1 MCVRMQNSLSSR
13 EILTFQDP
21 KALQIK
27 RWKMQRTI
35 TQSFVM
41 ACCLLV
47 FLGGCT
53 TKSDYDHLQAR
64 LQSQDQQL
72 RQLQPNMADS
82 WAQTQ
87 TMRKEI
93 DVLKAQM
100 NELRLAGGTRGV
112 VDRLNKHNE
121 ALRQVEKNLSLNFN
135 LDAPIMAG
143 TGQYTNPSANTPM
156 VPSRPPMP
164 PQASTPPAGPQSG
177 AAALYNQG
185 VSAFN
190 SRNYSAA
197 QAAFVDFTRKYPS
210 NAQVGNA
217 WYFIGESNF
226 QMNKFNDAALAYDK
240 VITGYPRS
248 SRAPNAYLKQAISF
262 SKLGQK
268 AAATARMQE
277 LMRKY
282 PNSGEANRA
291 KSFLQTNK

>member
-1 MCVRMQNSLSSR
+1 
-13 EILTFQDP
+13 
-21 KALQIK
+21 
-27 RWKMQRTI
+27 MQRTVTHSI
-35 TQSFVM
+35 VM

-53 TKSDYDHLQAR
+53 TRSDYDQLQAR
-64 LQSQDQQL
+64 VQTQDQQL

-87 TMRKEI
+87 SMRKEL

-112 VDRLNKHNE
+112 VDRLNKHNA
-121 ALRQVEKNLSLNFN
+121 ALRQVESNLSLNFN
-135 LDAPIMAG
+135 LDAPIMSG
-143 TGQYTNPSANTPM
+143 SGQYDAQGSNTPM
-156 VPSRPPMP
+156 VPARPPQP
-164 PQASTPPAGPQSG
+164 PQVTAPPNTAKSG

-190 SRNYSAA
+190 SRNYSGA

-210 NAQVGNA
+210 NTQVGNA
-217 WYFIGESNF
+217 WFYIGESNF
-226 QMNKFNDAALAYDK
+226 QMNRFNDAVVAYDK
-240 VITGYPRS
+240 VISGYPRS
-248 SRAPNAYLKQAISF
+248 SRTPSAYLKQAISF

-268 AAATARMQE
+268 AAATTRMQE

-282 PNSGEANRA
+282 PSSGEAKRA
-291 KSFLQTNK
+291 KSFLQTNQ